1 MDEFCWLLISFT
13 PGKAIRVLFFAVAE
27 IWLVTV
33 MSLVMI
39 ITAELEELRADC
51 KAEAS
56 ETRVG
61 DAFPPP
67 VVPAP

>member
-1 MDEFCWLLISFT
+1 M
-13 PGKAIRVLFFAVAE
+13 RVLFFAVTE

-33 MSLVMI
+33 MSLVRI